1 MSRYDAVVV
10 GAGPNGLAAAVE
22 LARAGRAVLVREARE
37 EVGGAARSM
46 SLTLPDFVHD
56 PFSGVYPLGIGSPFF
71 RTLPLAEHGLEWV
84 HPPSP
89 LAHPFDDGTAS
100 VLEASVEATAAGMD
114 ADADAYRK
122 LIGPIVRE
130 WEKLAPD
137 ILGPLSLPRHPLLLA
152 RFGLRAI
159 RSAEAV
165 ARGRFRG
172 DPARALFAGIAAHS
186 GLPLDKA
193 ATASYGLVLAAAG
206 NAVGWPI
213 ARGGSGSITQALA
226 SLLRSLGG
234 EIETGTPVRSLDELP
249 PAGAVLLNLTPRQVL
264 RIAGERLPSRYR
276 RRLERFRYGPGV
288 FKLDWALSGA
298 IPWRAESCARAGTLH
313 LGGTLEE
320 TLASERLPW
329 HGEISDRPFVLLS
342 QPSLF
347 DSGRAPP
354 GQHTAWGYCH
364 VPNGSDVDMTERI
377 EAQVERFAPG
387 FRDLILARSVLA
399 PSDLERL
406 DENLVGG
413 DVNGGAGVLGQIFFR
428 PTSAFDP
435 YRTPV
440 RGLYLCS
447 ASTPPG
453 GAVHGMCGYHAARA
467 ALADGV

>member
-1 MSRYDAVVV
+1 MSGYDAVVV
-10 GAGPNGLAAAVE
+10 GAGPNGLAAAIE
-22 LARAGRAVLVREARE
+22 LARAGRSVLVREARE

-46 SLTLPDFVHD
+46 SLTLPGFIHD
-56 PFSGVYPLGIGSPFF
+56 PFSGVYPLGVGSPFF
-71 RTLPLAEHGLEWV
+71 RSLPLAEHGLEWI
-84 HPPSP
+84 HPPTP
-89 LAHPFDDGTAS
+89 LAHPFDDGSAA
-100 VLEASVEATAAGMD
+100 VLEASVEGTAAGLGDD
-114 ADADAYRK
+114 ARAYRR
-122 LIGPIVRE
+122 LIGPLASA
-130 WEKLAPD
+130 WEELARD

-152 RFGLRAI
+152 RFGVQAL
-159 RSAEAV
+159 RSAEGLV
-165 ARGRFRG
+165 RGHFRG
-172 DPARALFAGIAAHS
+172 DPARALLAGIAGHS

-193 ATASYGLVLAAAG
+193 VTASYGLVLAAAG

-234 EIETGTPVRSLDELP
+234 EIETGVPVRALEELP
-249 PAGAVLLNLTPRQVL
+249 PARVVLLNLTPRQVL
-264 RIAGERLPSRYR
+264 QIAGERLPARYR
-276 RRLERFRYGPGV
+276 RRLQRFRYGPGV
-288 FKLDWALSGA
+288 FKLDWALSDP
-298 IPWRAESCARAGTLH
+298 IPWRAPSCARAGTLH

-320 TLASERLPW
+320 TVASERLPW
-329 HGEISDRPFVLLS
+329 RGDVGERPFVLLS

-347 DSGRAPP
+347 DSHRAPP
-354 GQHTAWGYCH
+354 GLHTAWAYCH
-364 VPNGSDVDMTERI
+364 VPNGSEMDMTERI

-387 FRDLILARSVLA
+387 FRDLVLARSTLA
-399 PSDLERL
+399 PADLERL

-428 PTSAFDP
+428 PTAAFDP

-467 ALADGV
+467 ALADDR